1 MSRTAIY
8 PGSFD
13 PITNG
18 HLDLIHRGMKLFDEL
33 VVAVADNIDKQTL
46 FSIEER
52 LDLVREVTTGCP
64 NVTVETFRG
73 LLVDYARDRG
83 ANVVLRGLRAVSD
96 FEYEYEMAM
105 MNKRLLKEVETLFM
119 MTNESNFFI
128 SSRRVKEVMKLGG
141 DISSLVPAVVRDR
154 LAARL
159 RP

>member
-1 MSRTAIY
+1 MSRVAIY

-18 HLDLIHRGMKLFDEL
+18 HLDLIQRATGVFDEL
-33 VVAVADNIDKQTL
+33 VVAVADNIEKQSL
-46 FSIEER
+46 FSVDER
-52 LDLVREVTTGCP
+52 LDLVRAVTADLS
-64 NVTVETFRG
+64 NVTVETFSG
-73 LLVDYARDRG
+73 LLVDYARKRG

-105 MNKRLLKEVETLFM
+105 MNKRLLAEVETLFM

-141 DISSLVPAVVRDR
+141 DVSSLVPPVVKER
-154 LAARL
+154 LAERL
-159 RP
+159 